1 MLVQDLMTTSVVTV
15 PPEISIDDA
24 ARQMAGLGVGSLVVI
39 DGDRVIGIVT
49 DRDLVVRGLA
59 RGESPQA
66 RVDRVMSHG
75 LVTLSPSDDVG
86 TAYRTF
92 AAHGV
97 RRLPVVVDGFP
108 VGILS
113 LDDML
118 LEISR
123 QLSELV
129 TPVREE
135 LAEPAPG
142 LVPRA

>member
-39 DGDRVIGIVT
+39 DSDRVIGIVT

-75 LVTLSPSDDVG
+75 LVTLSPNDDVG

>member
-1 MLVQDLMTTSVVTV
+1 
-15 PPEISIDDA
+15 
-24 ARQMAGLGVGSLVVI
+24 
-39 DGDRVIGIVT
+39 
-49 DRDLVVRGLA
+49 
-59 RGESPQA
+59 
-66 RVDRVMSHG
+66 
-75 LVTLSPSDDVG
+75 
-86 TAYRTF
+86 
-92 AAHGV
+92 
-97 RRLPVVVDGFP
+97 VVVDGFP